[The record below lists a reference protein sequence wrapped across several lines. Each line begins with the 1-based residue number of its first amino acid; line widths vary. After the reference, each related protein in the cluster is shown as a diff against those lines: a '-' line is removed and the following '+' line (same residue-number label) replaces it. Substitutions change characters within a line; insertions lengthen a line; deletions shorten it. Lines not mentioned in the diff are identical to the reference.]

1 MEKDNIAVG
10 LDIGTTK
17 IVAMIGKKNEYGK
30 LEILGIGKS
39 KSLGVAR
46 GVVNNITQTIQSI
59 QQAIV
64 EAENN
69 SGYKIKDV
77 VVGIAGQHIRSIQ
90 HTDYISRNNPEE
102 VIGENDIQLLIDQV
116 NKLAM
121 LPGEEIIHVL
131 PQEFKID
138 GQSEIKEPIGMYGG
152 RLESSFHVVVGQ
164 ASSIRNVGRCIQSS
178 GIELSGLTLEPL
190 ASADAVLSQEE
201 KEAGV
206 ALIDIGGGTT
216 DLAIFKDGIIRHTAV
231 IPFGGN
237 VITEDIKEGCSII
250 EKQAELLK
258 IKFGSAWPGENKDNE
273 IVSIPG
279 LRGREPKE
287 ISLKNLSKIIHAR
300 VVEIVEQVFAEIKAY
315 GHEDPRKK
323 LIAGIVLTGGGAQLK
338 HIKQLVEYITGMD
351 TRIGYPN
358 EHLAGNSGEEISSPL
373 FATAVGLVMNSIE
386 NSTQS
391 AVRMEF
397 VNEQPKV
404 VYRNVVPQA
413 QQQMQQQVQ
422 QRYEVEENY
431 VERAETFD
439 EPREIRNNVSKEE
452 STETKIRRSFFDRYV
467 DKIKDFL
474 DNAE

>member
-1 MEKDNIAVG
+1 
-10 LDIGTTK
+10 
-17 IVAMIGKKNEYGK
+17 MIGKKNEYGK

-59 QQAIV
+59 QQAIL

-90 HTDYISRNNPEE
+90 HTDYISRSNPEE
-102 VIGENDIQLLIDQV
+102 VIGEKDIQLLIDQV

-237 VITEDIKEGCSII
+237 VITDDIKEGCSII

-358 EHLAGNSGEEISSPL
+358 EHLAGNSSEEISSPL

-391 AVRMEF
+391 AVRMEL

-404 VYRNVVPQA
+404 VYRNVPP
-413 QQQMQQQVQ
+413 QQQQPVQ

-431 VERAETFD
+431 VERVETID
-439 EPREIRNNVSKEE
+439 EAREVRNNVKVEAE

>member
-1 MEKDNIAVG
+1 MEKENIAVG

-17 IVAMIGKKNEYGK
+17 IVAMIGRKNEYGK
-30 LEILGIGKS
+30 LEILGVGKS
-39 KSLGVAR
+39 KSLGVKR
-46 GVVNNITQTIQSI
+46 GVVDNITQTIQSI
-59 QQAIV
+59 TLAVQ
-64 EAENN
+64 EAEAN

-90 HTDYISRNNPEE
+90 HSDYISRSNAEE
-102 VIGENDIQLLIDQV
+102 VIGDKDIDLLINQV
-116 NKLAM
+116 HKLAM

-138 GQSEIKEPIGMYGG
+138 GQSEIKEPIGMCGG

-237 VITEDIKEGCSII
+237 VITDDIKEGCSII

-258 IKFGSAWPGENKDNE
+258 VKFGSAWPGENKDNE

-300 VVEIVEQVFAEIKAY
+300 VVEIIEQVFVEIKAY
-315 GHEDPRKK
+315 GHEDPRRK

-338 HIKQLVEYITGMD
+338 HVKQLVEYITGMD

-358 EHLAGNSGEEISSPL
+358 EHLAGDSDEEISSPL
-373 FATAVGLVMNSIE
+373 YATAVGLVMNSIDN
-386 NSTQS
+386 NSQS
-391 AVRMEF
+391 AVRVSFSAPEK
-397 VNEQPKV
+397 VN
-404 VYRNVVPQA
+404 VYRAPVE
-413 QQQMQQQVQ
+413 QVQ
-422 QRYEVEENY
+422 GVEAPEIELEVEKE
-431 VERAETFD
+431 VEIEL
-439 EPREIRNNVSKEE
+439 PMQPE
-452 STETKIRRSFFDRYV
+452 STETKIRKSFFDKYV
-467 DKIKDFL
+467 DKIKEFL

>member
-1 MEKDNIAVG
+1 MMNKESIGVG

-30 LEILGIGKS
+30 LEILGVGKS
-39 KSLGVAR
+39 KSLGVHR

-59 QQAIV
+59 QQAIL

-69 SGYKIKDV
+69 SGYKINDV

-90 HTDYISRNNPEE
+90 HSDYISRKNPEE
-102 VIGENDIQLLIDQV
+102 VIGEYDIEQLTCQV
-116 NKLAM
+116 QNLSM
-121 LPGEEIIHVL
+121 LPGEEIIHAL

-138 GQSEIKEPIGMYGG
+138 GQSEILEPVGMYGA
-152 RLESSFHVVVGQ
+152 RVESSFHIVVGQ
-164 ASSIRNVGRCIQSS
+164 AASIRNLGRCVKNA
-178 GIELSGLTLEPL
+178 GLELTGLTLEPL
-190 ASADAVLSQEE
+190 ASSDAVLSEEE

-216 DLAIFKDGIIRHTAV
+216 DLAVFKNGVIRHTAV

-258 IKFGSAWPGENKDNE
+258 TRFGSAWPGENKDNE

-300 VVEIVEQVFAEIKAY
+300 VVEIIEQVYAEIKLY
-315 GHEDPRKK
+315 GHDESKKK
-323 LIAGIVLTGGGAQLK
+323 LIAGIVLTGGGSQLQ

-358 EHLAGNSGEEISSPL
+358 EHLAGNSSEELSSPL
-373 FATAVGLVMNSIE
+373 YATSVGLVMESLRNQTNSATPFVEMKTVEPVVAIAPEPVIE
-386 NSTQS
+386 N
-391 AVRMEF
+391 
-397 VNEQPKV
+397 V
-404 VYRNVVPQA
+404 VEDV
-413 QQQMQQQVQ
+413 
-422 QRYEVEENY
+422 VEE
-431 VERAETFD
+431 VKQTT
-439 EPREIRNNVSKEE
+439 PTVSKESQE
-452 STETKIRRSFFDRYV
+452 RKKKYDFNNLLG
-467 DKIKDFL
+467 KIKEFL
-474 DNAE
+474 DNVE